1 VALITA
7 ETRKFYFQISSRKLR
22 ILREVTLSLTL
33 LYTMKYLAIALIPF
47 LVSCSEKKEGI
58 HPTHGILTESV
69 YASVIVQPQ
78 DLYNV
83 YPSAAGIL
91 DSLLVEEGDRINQ
104 GQTIALIVS
113 QSPKIA
119 SENARLN
126 MELAESKY
134 QGSATLL
141 GTIEQEISLAKAQL
155 SLDSINFVRQ
165 QNLWNQNI
173 GSQSTFENRK
183 LKYEQSQ
190 NKLDVLNQRYDQTQV
205 ELKNA
210 YRRSKNA
217 LEQANTNLMDYT
229 IQSRMDGMVFEI
241 LKEEGEFISSQSVLA
256 KLGKAE
262 SFVLEMQVDE
272 VDIAQIAV
280 SQTCIISL
288 DAYPD
293 QTFDARITKIYP
305 FKNERTQTFKVEAM
319 MDNPPEVLY
328 AGLAGEANIVL
339 EVKKDV
345 LSIPIEYLM
354 ESDMVK
360 TSDGETD
367 VKTGVRNM
375 ERVEIISGLDS
386 SSTIYK
392 P

>member
-1 VALITA
+1 MLIA
-7 ETRKFYFQISSRKLR
+7 S
-22 ILREVTLSLTL
+22 VTLPLCTT
-33 LYTMKYLAIALIPF
+33 YNMKYFFLALIPL

-58 HPTHGILTESV
+58 KPTYGVLTESV

-78 DLYNV
+78 GLYNV
-83 YPSAAGIL
+83 YPTVAGIL
-91 DSLLVEEGDRINQ
+91 DSLLVEEGDLVNQ

-155 SLDSINFVRQ
+155 SLDSVNFVRQ

-173 GSQSTFENRK
+173 GSQSEFENRK

-190 NKLDVLNQRYDQTQV
+190 NNLDLLNQRYEQTQV
-205 ELKNA
+205 ELKNT

-217 LEQANTNLMDYT
+217 LDQANNNLQDYS

-262 SFVLEMQVDE
+262 SFVLKMQVDE

-280 SQTCIISL
+280 GQSCIISL

-305 FKNERTQTFKVEAM
+305 FKNERTQTFEVEAV
-319 MDNPPEVLY
+319 MDNPPKVLY
-328 AGLAGEANIVL
+328 AGLAGEANIIL
-339 EVKKDV
+339 EIKEEV
-345 LSIPIEYLM
+345 LSIPIEYLL
-354 ESDMVK
+354 ENNRVK
-360 TSDGETD
+360 TSDGE
-367 VKTGVRNM
+367 VEVEIGIRNM
-375 ERVEIISGLDS
+375 ERVEIISGIDS